1 MYIAVNQCI
10 VIAEDLIN
18 YMIPPLKATD
28 DAHKAIVW
36 MEEFR
41 CKHMPVV
48 DEGKLLGFISE
59 EIILETNDIDKK
71 VTDFK
76 LAGERCYVPLSAH
89 FYDILKVAAEHSLQV
104 VGVVNETGEYMG
116 VITVQD
122 ILTSFAQTA
131 AVQMP
136 GGILVLSMNHNDYSL
151 AEISRL
157 IEENRARILS
167 SIVKEDPL
175 DPSKIRLTLKLNELN
190 LSRIVA
196 TLERFGYQVIGHY
209 QEDKPQP
216 TEKEK
221 IDMLLRYL
229 DI

>member
-1 MYIAVNQCI
+1 M
-10 VIAEDLIN
+10 IAEDLIN
-18 YMIPPLKATD
+18 HMIPPLKATD

-41 CKHMPVV
+41 CNHLPVV
-48 DEGKLLGFISE
+48 EDNKLLGFISE
-59 EIILETNDIDKK
+59 EIILESNNIERK
-71 VTDFK
+71 VKEFN
-76 LAGERCYVPLSAH
+76 LIGRQCFVQLYAH
-89 FYDILKVAAEHSLQV
+89 FYDILKVAADNKLQLV
-104 VGVVNETGEYMG
+104 AVVNEDQTYCG

-122 ILTSFAQTA
+122 TLTSFAQTA
-131 AVQMP
+131 AVQLP
-136 GGILVLSMNHNDYSL
+136 GGILVLSMPLVDYSL

-157 IEENRARILS
+157 IEENHAKILS

-175 DPSKIRLTLKLNELN
+175 DHGKIRLTLKINELD

-196 TLERFGYQVIGHY
+196 TLERFGYKVIGRYH
-209 QEDKPQP
+209 ESKPIGD
-216 TEKEK
+216 EKER

>member
-1 MYIAVNQCI
+1 

-18 YMIPPLKATD
+18 HMIPPLKGSD

-41 CKHMPVV
+41 CNYMPVV

-59 EIILETNDIDKK
+59 EIILETNDIEKN
-71 VTDFK
+71 VRDFN
-76 LAGERCYVPLSAH
+76 LTGQQCFVQLDTH
-89 FYDILKVAAEHSLQV
+89 FYDILKVAAEHKLQMV
-104 VGVVNETGEYMG
+104 AVLNEDTTYFG

-122 ILTSFAQTA
+122 TLTSFAQTA

-136 GGILVLSMNHNDYSL
+136 GGILVLSMNHIDYSL

-157 IEENRARILS
+157 IEENHAKILS
-167 SIVKEDPL
+167 SILKEDPL
-175 DPSKIRLTLKLNELN
+175 DPGKIRLTLKINQQD
-190 LSRIVA
+190 LSRVVA
-196 TLERFGYQVIGHY
+196 TLERFGYKVIGRY
-209 QEDKPQP
+209 QDTKPVVG
-216 TEKEK
+216 EKDR

>member
-1 MYIAVNQCI
+1 
-10 VIAEDLIN
+10 
-18 YMIPPLKATD
+18 MIPPLKGTD

-41 CKHMPVV
+41 CNHLPVV
-48 DEGKLLGFISE
+48 EDGKLLGFISE
-59 EIILETNDIDKK
+59 EIILEENDIEKK
-71 VTDFK
+71 VKDFS
-76 LAGERCYVPLSAH
+76 LIGQHCVVQLYSH
-89 FYDILKVAAEHSLQV
+89 FYDILKVAADNKLQLV
-104 VGVVNETGEYMG
+104 AVLNDDQTYCG

-122 ILTSFAQTA
+122 TLTSFAQTA

-136 GGILVLSMNHNDYSL
+136 GGILVLSMSLVDYSL

-157 IEENRARILS
+157 VEENHAKILS
-167 SIVKEDPL
+167 SIVKEEPL
-175 DPSKIRLTLKLNELN
+175 DQGKIRLTLKINQLD

-196 TLERFGYQVIGHY
+196 TLERFGYKVIGRY
-209 QEDKPQP
+209 QESKPMGDDK
-216 TEKEK
+216 ER